1 MNLRYYIISLVSAIL
16 FGLPVLAQESE
27 RIQSLQKT
35 LDSLSVHDTVLQEP
49 IDVSVTNFQIA
60 DLLKTVAVGN
70 NINVNLDL
78 DKFRHLITCNLEQ
91 VPLKDILLLCCR
103 EGNLDLT
110 VDRAGIMTIRPWH
123 EPDPI
128 PPLSV
133 SRDTSGLYRMDFSNC
148 TLDVLVR
155 RLINETGTNI
165 VYEPS
170 LVARTVSGFGTDMTL
185 SQMMENIATAN
196 GLRCELAESGFWM
209 IGEKGRGGNTFFP
222 DDNASHAPQPVFCV
236 RRFPMRFRT
245 IDDVVEII
253 PSVLK
258 KDIEIKLFSD
268 LNSLVISGNKPDV
281 EALEDFLESID
292 QSVPLISIDVMIV
305 DATDRKSRSTGIAFG
320 KSNQASGGSYGTL
333 SPGIDVSLGA
343 GKINQLLNAFNGLG
357 LVNLG
362 NVGPNFYADLKLL
375 EEDGAIT
382 LRSTPKLST
391 LNGHKAVLKSGE
403 VKYYRENQVNI
414 IGTQN
419 PLQSE
424 SYLWKNVEASFILDM
439 TPIVSADSTITIRI
453 ELSQDEFTERDTGDL
468 TAPPGMTKRSFNS
481 IVKVKDGEMI
491 LLGGIEKNL
500 TEDSSTGLPWIA
512 RVPVLRLFFGNV
524 TKTKEV
530 QKLNVFIRPTIVL

>member
-1 MNLRYYIISLVSAIL
+1 MISLS
-16 FGLPVLAQESE
+16 FCGLYAQAQESE
-27 RIQSLQKT
+27 RIRSLQMT
-35 LDSLSVHDTVLQEP
+35 LDSLSIRDVILQEP
-49 IDVSVTNFQIA
+49 IDITVTNFQIA
-60 DLLKTVAVGN
+60 DLLKTVAIGN
-70 NINVNLDL
+70 NLNVNLDL
-78 DKFRHLITCNLEQ
+78 DKYRHQITCNLEQ

-110 VDRAGIMTIRPWH
+110 VDRAGIITIRPWQVI
-123 EPDPI
+123 DPI
-128 PPLSV
+128 PQLSV
-133 SRDTSGLYRMDFSNC
+133 SRDSAGLYRMDFSNC
-148 TLDVLVR
+148 PMDVLVR
-155 RLINETGTNI
+155 RLIVETGCNI

-170 LVARTVSGFGTDMTL
+170 LEPRTVSGFGTDMSL
-185 SQMMENIATAN
+185 SQMMENISTSN

-209 IGEKGRGGNTFFP
+209 IGERGRAGNSFFP
-222 DDNASHAPQPVFCV
+222 DDKVNTPPPIFCV
-236 RRFPMRFRT
+236 RKFPMQFRT

-253 PSVLK
+253 PSALK

-268 LNSLVISGNKPDV
+268 LNSLVLSGNQADV
-281 EALEDFLESID
+281 EALEDFLKSID

-305 DATDRKSRSTGIAFG
+305 DATDRKSRNTGVSFG
-320 KSNQASGGSYGTL
+320 KGTQESGSSYGTL

-362 NVGPNFYADLKLL
+362 NVGPNFYLELKLL

-424 SYLWKNVEASFILDM
+424 SYLWKNVEASFVLAM
-439 TPIVSADSTITIRI
+439 TPTVSADSTITIRI
-453 ELSQDEFTERDTGDL
+453 ELNQDEFTEREARDL

-481 IVKVKDGEMI
+481 IVKVKDGEMV

-500 TEDSSTGLPWIA
+500 TEDSSKGLPWIA
-512 RVPVLRLFFGNV
+512 RVPILRLFFGNV
-524 TKTKEV
+524 SKTREV
-530 QKLNVFIRPTIVL
+530 QKLNVFIRPTIIL

>member
-1 MNLRYYIISLVSAIL
+1 MKLRLFIISLLSVVDI
-16 FGLPVLAQESE
+16 GLPILAQEQD
-27 RIQSLQKT
+27 RFLSLQMT
-35 LDSLSVHDTVLQEP
+35 LDSLSIHDATLLEP
-49 IDVSVTNFQIA
+49 IDISVTNFQIT
-60 DLLKTVAVGN
+60 DLLKTVAIGN
-70 NINVNLDL
+70 NLNVNLDL
-78 DKFRHLITCNLEQ
+78 DKYRHQITCNLEQ
-91 VPLKDILLLCCR
+91 VPLKEILLLCCR

-110 VDRAGIMTIRPWH
+110 VDRAGIITIRPWQAMA
-123 EPDPI
+123 PI

-133 SRDTSGLYRMDFSNC
+133 SRDTSGLYSMDFSDC
-148 TLDVLVR
+148 PMDALVR
-155 RLINETGTNI
+155 RLIIETGCNI

-170 LVARTVSGFGTDMTL
+170 LSSRTLSGFGTEMSL
-185 SQMMENIATAN
+185 PQMMDNISMSN
-196 GLRCELAESGFWM
+196 GLKCELAESGFWM
-209 IGEKGRGGNTFFP
+209 IGEKGRGGNSFFP
-222 DDNASHAPQPVFCV
+222 DATSITPQPVFCV

-253 PSVLK
+253 PTVLK

-268 LNSLVISGNKPDV
+268 LNSLVISGNQTDV
-281 EALEDFLESID
+281 EALEDFLNSID
-292 QSVPLISIDVMIV
+292 ESVPLISIDVMIV
-305 DATDRKSRSTGIAFG
+305 DATDKKSRSTGISFG
-320 KSNQASGGSYGTL
+320 KGDQASGNSYGML
-333 SPGIDVSLGA
+333 SPGVDVTLGA

-362 NVGPNFYADLKLL
+362 NVGPNFYANLKLL

-403 VKYYRENQVNI
+403 VKYYRESQVNI

-453 ELSQDEFTERDTGDL
+453 ELSQDEFTERDSGDL

-500 TEDSSTGLPWIA
+500 TDDSSTGLPWIA
-512 RVPVLRLFFGNV
+512 RIPVLRLFFGNV
-524 TKTKEV
+524 TKTREV
-530 QKLNVFIRPTIVL
+530 QKLNVFIRPTIIS

>member
-1 MNLRYYIISLVSAIL
+1 MDI
-16 FGLPVLAQESE
+16 GLPILAQEQD
-27 RIQSLQKT
+27 RFLSLQMT
-35 LDSLSVHDTVLQEP
+35 LDSLSIHDATLLEP
-49 IDVSVTNFQIA
+49 IDISVTNFPIT
-60 DLLKTVAVGN
+60 DLLKTVAIGN
-70 NINVNLDL
+70 NLNVNLDL
-78 DKFRHLITCNLEQ
+78 DKYRHQITCNLEQ
-91 VPLKDILLLCCR
+91 VPLKEILLLCCR

-110 VDRAGIMTIRPWH
+110 IDRAGIITIRPWQAMA
-123 EPDPI
+123 PI

-133 SRDTSGLYRMDFSNC
+133 SRDTSGLYSIDFTDCPMDA
-148 TLDVLVR
+148 LVR
-155 RLINETGTNI
+155 RLVIETGCNI

-170 LVARTVSGFGTDMTL
+170 LSSRTLSGFGTEMTL
-185 SQMMENIATAN
+185 PQMMDNISMSN
-196 GLRCELAESGFWM
+196 GLKCEMAESGFWM
-209 IGEKGRGGNTFFP
+209 IGEKGRGGNSFFP
-222 DDNASHAPQPVFCV
+222 DATSINPQPVFCV

-253 PSVLK
+253 PTVLK

-268 LNSLVISGNKPDV
+268 LNSLVISGNQTDV
-281 EALEDFLESID
+281 EALEDFLNSID
-292 QSVPLISIDVMIV
+292 ESVPLISIDVMIV
-305 DATDRKSRSTGIAFG
+305 DATDKKSRSTGISFG
-320 KSNQASGGSYGTL
+320 KGDQASGNSYGTL
-333 SPGIDVSLGA
+333 SPGVDVSLGA

-362 NVGPNFYADLKLL
+362 NVGPNFYANLKLL

-403 VKYYRENQVNI
+403 VKYYRESQVNI

-453 ELSQDEFTERDTGDL
+453 ELSQDEFTERDSGDL

-500 TEDSSTGLPWIA
+500 TDDSSTGLPWIA

-524 TKTKEV
+524 TKTREV
-530 QKLNVFIRPTIVL
+530 QKLNVFIRPTIIS

>member
-1 MNLRYYIISLVSAIL
+1 MKLRLFIISFLSVLDI
-16 FGLPVLAQESE
+16 GLPILAQEQD
-27 RIQSLQKT
+27 RFLSLQMT
-35 LDSLSVHDTVLQEP
+35 LDSLSIHDATLLEP
-49 IDVSVTNFQIA
+49 IDISVTNFQIT
-60 DLLKTVAVGN
+60 DLLKTVAIGN
-70 NINVNLDL
+70 NLNVNLDL
-78 DKFRHLITCNLEQ
+78 DKYRHQITCNLEQ
-91 VPLKDILLLCCR
+91 VPLKEILLLCCR

-110 VDRAGIMTIRPWH
+110 VDRAGIITIRPWQAMA
-123 EPDPI
+123 PI

-133 SRDTSGLYRMDFSNC
+133 SRDSSGLYSMDFSDC
-148 TLDVLVR
+148 PIDALVR
-155 RLINETGTNI
+155 RLIIETGCNI

-170 LVARTVSGFGTDMTL
+170 LTSRTLSGFGTEMSL
-185 SQMMENIATAN
+185 PQMMDNISMSN
-196 GLRCELAESGFWM
+196 GLKCELAESGFWM
-209 IGEKGRGGNTFFP
+209 IGEKGRGGDSFFP
-222 DDNASHAPQPVFCV
+222 EATSITPQPVFCV

-245 IDDVVEII
+245 IDDVVETI
-253 PSVLK
+253 PTILK

-268 LNSLVISGNKPDV
+268 LNSLVISGNQTDV
-281 EALEDFLESID
+281 EALEDFLNSID
-292 QSVPLISIDVMIV
+292 KSVPLISIDVMIV
-305 DATDRKSRSTGIAFG
+305 DATDKKSRSTGISFG
-320 KSNQASGGSYGTL
+320 KGDQASGNSYGML
-333 SPGIDVSLGA
+333 SPGVDVTLGA

-362 NVGPNFYADLKLL
+362 NVGPNFYANLKLL

-403 VKYYRENQVNI
+403 VKYYRESQVNI

-453 ELSQDEFTERDTGDL
+453 ELSQDEFTERDSGDL

-500 TEDSSTGLPWIA
+500 TDDSSTGLPWIA

-524 TKTKEV
+524 TKTREV
-530 QKLNVFIRPTIVL
+530 QKLNVFIRPTIIS

>member
-1 MNLRYYIISLVSAIL
+1 MNLRHLVISLVSVAF
-16 FGLPVLAQESE
+16 FGLPALAQESE
-27 RIQSLQKT
+27 RIRSLQMT
-35 LDSLSVHDTVLQEP
+35 LDSLSVRDVILQEP
-49 IDVSVTNFQIA
+49 VDVSVTNFQIA
-60 DLLKTVAVGN
+60 DLLRTVAIGN
-70 NINVNLDL
+70 NLNVNLEL
-78 DKFRHLITCNLEQ
+78 DKYRHQITCNLER

-103 EGNLDLT
+103 EGNLDLS
-110 VDRAGIMTIRPWH
+110 VDRAGIMTIRPWL
-123 EPDPI
+123 ELAPE

-133 SRDTSGLYRMDFSNC
+133 SRDSSGLYRMDFSNC
-148 TLDVLVR
+148 PMDVLVR
-155 RLINETGTNI
+155 RLIVETGCNI

-170 LVARTVSGFGTDMTL
+170 LASRTVSGFGTDMSL
-185 SQMMENIATAN
+185 PQMMDNISTAN

-222 DDNASHAPQPVFCV
+222 DMGSIAPQPVFCV
-236 RRFPMRFRT
+236 RQFPMRYRT

-258 KDIEIKLFSD
+258 KDVEIKLFSD
-268 LNSLVISGNKPDV
+268 LNSLMLSGNQADV
-281 EALEDFLESID
+281 DALEDFLKNID
-292 QSVPLISIDVMIV
+292 RSVPLISIDVMIV
-305 DATDRKSRSTGIAFG
+305 DATDRKSRSTGVSFG
-320 KSNQASGGSYGTL
+320 KGSQASGSSSGTV

-343 GKINQLLNAFNGLG
+343 GKINRILNAFNGLG

-362 NVGPNFYADLKLL
+362 NVGPNFYASLKLL
-375 EEDGAIT
+375 EEDGSIT

-424 SYLWKNVEASFILDM
+424 SYVWKNVEASFVLDM
-439 TPIVSADSTITIRI
+439 IPIVSADSTITIRI
-453 ELSQDEFTERDTGDL
+453 ELNQDEFTERETRDL

-481 IVKVKDGEMI
+481 IVKVKDGDMI

-500 TEDSSTGLPWIA
+500 TGDSSTGLPWIA
-512 RVPVLRLFFGNV
+512 RVPVLRMLFGNV
-524 TKTKEV
+524 TKTREV
-530 QKLNVFIRPTIVL
+530 QKLNVFIRPAIVL

>member
-1 MNLRYYIISLVSAIL
+1 MKLRLFIISLLSVVDI
-16 FGLPVLAQESE
+16 GLPILAQEQD
-27 RIQSLQKT
+27 RFLSLQMT
-35 LDSLSVHDTVLQEP
+35 LDSLSIHDATLLEP
-49 IDVSVTNFQIA
+49 IDISVTNFQIT
-60 DLLKTVAVGN
+60 DLLKTVAIGN
-70 NINVNLDL
+70 NLNVNLDL
-78 DKFRHLITCNLEQ
+78 DKYRHQITCNLEQ
-91 VPLKDILLLCCR
+91 VSLKEILLLCCR

-110 VDRAGIMTIRPWH
+110 VDRAGIITIRPWQAMA
-123 EPDPI
+123 PI

-133 SRDTSGLYRMDFSNC
+133 SRDTSGLYSIDFTDCPMDA
-148 TLDVLVR
+148 LVR
-155 RLINETGTNI
+155 RLIIETGCNI

-170 LVARTVSGFGTDMTL
+170 LSSRTLSGFGTEMTL
-185 SQMMENIATAN
+185 PQMMDNISMSN
-196 GLRCELAESGFWM
+196 GLKCEMAESGFWM
-209 IGEKGRGGNTFFP
+209 IGEKGRGGNSFFP
-222 DDNASHAPQPVFCV
+222 DATSINPQPVFCV

-245 IDDVVEII
+245 RDDVVEII
-253 PSVLK
+253 PTVLK

-268 LNSLVISGNKPDV
+268 LNSLVISGNQTDV
-281 EALEDFLESID
+281 EALEDFLNSID
-292 QSVPLISIDVMIV
+292 ESVPLISIDVMIV
-305 DATDRKSRSTGIAFG
+305 DASDKKSRSTGISFG
-320 KSNQASGGSYGTL
+320 KGDQASGNSYGTL
-333 SPGIDVSLGA
+333 SPGVDVSLGA

-362 NVGPNFYADLKLL
+362 NVGPNFYANLKLL

-403 VKYYRENQVNI
+403 VKYYRESQVNI

-453 ELSQDEFTERDTGDL
+453 ELSQDEFTERDSGDL

-500 TEDSSTGLPWIA
+500 TDDSSTGLPWIA

-524 TKTKEV
+524 TKTREV
-530 QKLNVFIRPTIVL
+530 QKLNVFIRPTIIS

>member
-1 MNLRYYIISLVSAIL
+1 MKLRLFIISLLSVVDI
-16 FGLPVLAQESE
+16 GLPILAQEQD
-27 RIQSLQKT
+27 RFLSLQMT
-35 LDSLSVHDTVLQEP
+35 LDSLSIHDATLLEP
-49 IDVSVTNFQIA
+49 IDISVTNFQIT
-60 DLLKTVAVGN
+60 DLLKTVAIGN
-70 NINVNLDL
+70 NLNVNLDL
-78 DKFRHLITCNLEQ
+78 DKYRHQITCNLEQ
-91 VPLKDILLLCCR
+91 VPLKEILLLCCR

-110 VDRAGIMTIRPWH
+110 VDRAGIITIRPWQAMA
-123 EPDPI
+123 PI

-133 SRDTSGLYRMDFSNC
+133 SRDTSGLYSMDFSDC
-148 TLDVLVR
+148 PMDALVR
-155 RLINETGTNI
+155 RLIIETGCNI

-170 LVARTVSGFGTDMTL
+170 LSSRTLSGFGTEMSL
-185 SQMMENIATAN
+185 PQMMDNISMSN
-196 GLRCELAESGFWM
+196 GLKCELAESGFWM
-209 IGEKGRGGNTFFP
+209 IGEKGRGGNSFFP
-222 DDNASHAPQPVFCV
+222 DATSTTPQPVFCV

-253 PSVLK
+253 PTVLK

-268 LNSLVISGNKPDV
+268 LNSLVISGNQTDV
-281 EALEDFLESID
+281 EALEDFLNSID
-292 QSVPLISIDVMIV
+292 ESVPLISIDVMIV
-305 DATDRKSRSTGIAFG
+305 DATNKKSRSTGISFG
-320 KSNQASGGSYGTL
+320 NGDQASGNSYGTL
-333 SPGIDVSLGA
+333 SPGVDVSLGA

-362 NVGPNFYADLKLL
+362 NVGPNFYANLKLL

-403 VKYYRENQVNI
+403 VKYYRESQVNI

-453 ELSQDEFTERDTGDL
+453 ELSQDEFTERDSGDL

-500 TEDSSTGLPWIA
+500 TNDSSTGLPWIA

-524 TKTKEV
+524 TKTRAV
-530 QKLNVFIRPTIVL
+530 QKLNVFIRPTIIS

>member
-1 MNLRYYIISLVSAIL
+1 MKLRLFIISFLSVLDI
-16 FGLPVLAQESE
+16 GLPILAQEQD
-27 RIQSLQKT
+27 RFLSLQMT
-35 LDSLSVHDTVLQEP
+35 LDSLSIHDATLLEP
-49 IDVSVTNFQIA
+49 IDISVTNFQIS
-60 DLLKTVAVGN
+60 DLLKTVAIGN
-70 NINVNLDL
+70 NLNVNLDL
-78 DKFRHLITCNLEQ
+78 DKYRHQITCNLEQ
-91 VPLKDILLLCCR
+91 VPLKEILLLCCR

-110 VDRAGIMTIRPWH
+110 VDRAGIITIRPWQAMA
-123 EPDPI
+123 PI

-133 SRDTSGLYRMDFSNC
+133 SRDSSGLYSMDFSDC
-148 TLDVLVR
+148 PIDALVR
-155 RLINETGTNI
+155 RLIIETGCNI

-170 LVARTVSGFGTDMTL
+170 LTSRTLSGFGTEMSL
-185 SQMMENIATAN
+185 PQMMDNISMSN
-196 GLRCELAESGFWM
+196 GLKCELAESGFWM
-209 IGEKGRGGNTFFP
+209 IGEKGRGGDSFFP
-222 DDNASHAPQPVFCV
+222 EATSITPQPVFCV

-253 PSVLK
+253 PTILK

-268 LNSLVISGNKPDV
+268 LNSLVISGNQTDV
-281 EALEDFLESID
+281 EALEDFLNSID
-292 QSVPLISIDVMIV
+292 KSVPLISIDVMIV
-305 DATDRKSRSTGIAFG
+305 DATDKKSRSTGISFG
-320 KSNQASGGSYGTL
+320 KGDQTSGNSYGML
-333 SPGIDVSLGA
+333 SPGVDVTLGA

-362 NVGPNFYADLKLL
+362 NVGPNFYANLKLL

-403 VKYYRENQVNI
+403 VKYYRESQVNI

-453 ELSQDEFTERDTGDL
+453 ELSQDEFTERDSGDL

-500 TEDSSTGLPWIA
+500 TDDSSTGLPWIA

-524 TKTKEV
+524 TKTREV
-530 QKLNVFIRPTIVL
+530 QKLNVFIRPTIIS